1 MKRDENAW
9 IYYTL
14 NSSSLVSFS
23 NHQNTNKSRE
33 QKLQGY
39 YRFILKKVIR
49 KNQTIFQ
56 NCSIKGWSRLTLLRD
71 DPRYNFI
78 DIQQKKIKK
87 KLDKNT

>member
-23 NHQNTNKSRE
+23 SHQNTNKSRE

-56 NCSIKGWSRLTLLRD
+56 NCSIKGWSKHWWSSIQLH
-71 DPRYNFI
+71 RYST
-78 DIQQKKIKK
+78 KKNKK